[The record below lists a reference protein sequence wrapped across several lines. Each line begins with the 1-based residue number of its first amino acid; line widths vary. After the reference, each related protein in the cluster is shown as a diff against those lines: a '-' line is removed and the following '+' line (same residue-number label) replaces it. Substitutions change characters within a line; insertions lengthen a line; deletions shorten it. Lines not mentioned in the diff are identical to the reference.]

1 MLCWHWFHFIAEVQK
16 GKEKKMLFPS
26 VAAVT
31 LATSVVECA
40 RSKHY
45 LQARHVARTVTQHLT
60 ASKCCTN
67 TNPAHLLPPQER
79 Q

>member
-1 MLCWHWFHFIAEVQK
+1 MR
-16 GKEKKMLFPS
+16 MLFAS
-26 VAAVT
+26 VAAVV
-31 LATSVVECA
+31 LATSVVQCA

-45 LQARHVARTVTQHLT
+45 LQARHVAITVTQHLA
-60 ASKCCTN
+60 ASKRCTN